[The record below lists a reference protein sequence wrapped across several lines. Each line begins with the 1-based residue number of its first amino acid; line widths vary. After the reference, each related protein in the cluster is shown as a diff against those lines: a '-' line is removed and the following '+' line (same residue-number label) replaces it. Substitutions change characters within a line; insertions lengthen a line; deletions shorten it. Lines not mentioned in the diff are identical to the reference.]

1 MVDNLFVLYSYWH
14 ALPHVFL
21 DVSGCRVKESL
32 IHWIW
37 VGGGIAGGTF

>member
-1 MVDNLFVLYSYWH
+1 MIDKCIVLDSYSH
-14 ALPHVFL
+14 AVPQVFL
-21 DVSGCRVKESL
+21 DGSGCRVKQLL